1 MKKHIGLIVENISS
15 SEEYINELDSIFA
28 NAVSVSVYDISGSR
42 SYDFKN
48 DDIILTTAYS
58 SPDFFDL
65 KNYHLPEDKLI
76 PINLALQRKNLV
88 RLNTYE
94 KETKALVVNLSKSM
108 ADETALQLYQA
119 GYSNFNLIPYY
130 PGCVLDEKIS
140 IAITPDEMK
149 FVPPFATDVINIG
162 PRQIDIAT
170 IIEIA
175 IKLDCEYILET
186 NRFFSF
192 FENQLST
199 STGFSILVKQNQLD
213 KQRLS
218 SLMQI
223 SENIILG
230 IDSDYNIFDCNYAA
244 SSLFNKKRDDIL
256 ESSAENFFDKCDL
269 DKCKT
274 GQIPVHT
281 RPLIQ
286 TDSSIKATIIP
297 ITKGLQFYGAYAV
310 LKSDKNEKNRF
321 SKTASTKGL
330 TAKYRF
336 SDICGNS
343 SQITQTIELAKKMAR
358 TDSSVLITGETG
370 TGKEL
375 FAHAIHN
382 NSVRASAPFVAINCA
397 ALPETLLE
405 SELFGYE
412 DGAFT
417 GAKKGGKTG
426 LFEMANTGT
435 LFLDE
440 IEGMSLNTQLKLLR
454 VIQEREIMRIG
465 GRKVIPIDVRIISA
479 TNQELLPLTKSGVF
493 RLDLFYRVSTL
504 PLNIPPLRSR
514 KEDIL
519 ILAEEFKMDLNMVFR
534 FTEEVKTI
542 LTNYSWP
549 GNVREL
555 RNCIEYLGCHNLP
568 VIEKDNLPFTIYNEI
583 SGNALNNIY
592 DINKEILSILLKHPR
607 GRLSLK
613 KELEQKGIS
622 ISEGS
627 LRNKLESMKKD
638 GYIISGIGRGG
649 SSVTKK
655 GIEMLN
661 S

>member
-1 MKKHIGLIVENISS
+1 MKKNIGLIVENISS
-15 SEEYINELDSIFA
+15 AKEYINELDSIFA
-28 NAVSVSVYDISGSR
+28 NAVSISVYDISGSH
-42 SYDFKN
+42 SYNFKN

-65 KNYHLPEDKLI
+65 KNHYFPEEKLI
-76 PINLALQRKNLV
+76 SMNLALQRKNLV
-88 RLNTYE
+88 RLNTYD
-94 KETKALVVNLSKSM
+94 KGTKALVVNLSKSM
-108 ADETALQLYQA
+108 AEETALQLYQA
-119 GYSNFNLIPYY
+119 GYSNLKLIPYY
-130 PGCVLDEKIS
+130 PGCEVDEKIPL
-140 IAITPDEMK
+140 AITPDEMR
-149 FVPPFATDVINIG
+149 FVPPCASDVINIG

-175 IKLDCEYILET
+175 VKLNCEYILET

-192 FENQLST
+192 FENQLSA
-199 STGFSILVKQNQLD
+199 STGFSILVNQNQID

-218 SLMQI
+218 SLIQI
-223 SENIILG
+223 DDNVILG
-230 IDSDYNIFDCNYAA
+230 IDANYNIFDCNYAA
-244 SSLFNKKRDDIL
+244 ASLFNKKREDIL
-256 ESSAENFFDKCDL
+256 TSPATTFFSENDL
-269 DKCKT
+269 DKCRNS
-274 GQIPVHT
+274 QIPVQAK
-281 RPLIQ
+281 PLIQ
-286 TDSSIKATIIP
+286 SDLELTATIMP
-297 ITKGLQFYGAYAV
+297 ITKGLLFYGAYAV
-310 LKSDKNEKNRF
+310 LKADKNEKTEF
-321 SKTASTKGL
+321 SKAAPIKGL

-336 SDICGNS
+336 SDIFGNS
-343 SQITQTIELAKKMAR
+343 GQIIQTIELAKKMAR

-382 NSVRASAPFVAINCA
+382 SSVRASAPFVAINCA

-417 GAKKGGKTG
+417 GAKRGGKIG

-479 TNQELLPLTKSGVF
+479 TNQELLPLTKKGVF

-504 PLNIPPLRSR
+504 PLNLPPLRSR
-514 KEDIL
+514 KEDVL
-519 ILAEEFKMDLNMVFR
+519 ILAEEFKMDLNMVFK

-549 GNVREL
+549 GNIREL
-555 RNCIEYLGCHNLP
+555 RNCIEYLGCHNIP
-568 VIEKDNLPFTIYNEI
+568 VIEKDNLPFTIYNETACYTAV
-583 SGNALNNIY
+583 NHDADY
-592 DINKEILSILLKHPR
+592 EILSILSKHSC
-607 GRLSLK
+607 GRTTLK
-613 KELEQKGIS
+613 KELELKGIS

-627 LRNKLESMKKD
+627 LRSRLERMKKN
-638 GYIISGIGRGG
+638 GYIISNIGRGG
-649 SSVTKK
+649 SVITEK
-655 GIEMLN
+655 GLLTLKN
-661 S
+661 